1 MERTIQI
8 KVPYGLTEKD
18 VKISLAVELYRVGKL
33 TLKQASDLAG
43 LCVEDFMMI
52 LSKRGVS
59 VINWDEEELQK
70 EMKNA
75 DNF

>member
-8 KVPYGLTEKD
+8 KVPYGLTEED